1 MTTETSTA
9 HFDVLHALKVKGL
22 ATDDTLTALTGH
34 DADALAVTIEQL
46 ADAGFVMRREGG
58 RISGTM
64 ITPAGKAEYER
75 LSSEL
80 TLSESERAAVDTFHE
95 GFGSINGDFKKVC
108 ASWQIRP
115 DETPNDHADA
125 DYDASVVAELDRIH
139 HRIAQAL
146 DEVGAE
152 LPRLGRYRSR
162 LSAALEKVH
171 GGDTAAF
178 ARPMYDSY
186 HDIWMELHQD
196 LLLTSGHQ
204 RGAGDE

>member
-34 DADALAVTIEQL
+34 DADALAVTVGQL

-75 LSSEL
+75 LSAESPL
-80 TLSESERAAVDTFHE
+80 NESERAAVDTFHE
-95 GFGSINGDFKKVC
+95 GFGPINGDFKKVC

-125 DYDASVVAELDRIH
+125 DYDASVIAELDRIH
-139 HRIAQAL
+139 HRVAQAL

-152 LPRLGRYRSR
+152 IPRLGRYRGR
-162 LSAALEKVH
+162 LSAALAKVH

>member
-22 ATDDTLTALTGH
+22 ATDDTLTALTGL
-34 DADALAVTIEQL
+34 DADTRDAIVGEL

-64 ITPAGKAEYER
+64 ITPAGKAEHGR
-75 LSSEL
+75 LSAEFPL
-80 TLSESERAAVDTFHE
+80 NESERAAVDTFHE
-95 GFGSINGDFKKVC
+95 GFGQINGDFKKVC

-125 DYDASVVAELDRIH
+125 NYDASVIADLDRIH

-171 GGDTAAF
+171 GGDAAAF

>member
-22 ATDDTLTALTGH
+22 ATDDALTALTGH

-64 ITPAGKAEYER
+64 ITPVGKAEYER

-80 TLSESERAAVDTFHE
+80 TLSESERTAVDTFHE
-95 GFGSINGDFKKVC
+95 GFGQINGDFKKVC

-125 DYDASVVAELDRIH
+125 EYDASVVADLDRIH
-139 HRIAQAL
+139 QRIAQAL

-152 LPRLGRYRSR
+152 IPRLGRYRGR

-171 GGDTAAF
+171 SGDTAAF